1 MDNNTKKQ
9 NLKTAVALGYNAGE
23 EAPKILASG
32 KGYVADKILQ
42 IAKDEK
48 VPIHKD
54 DALSET
60 LSKLE
65 IGDFIPSELYG
76 VVAEILVM
84 VNRAENQ
91 I

>member
-9 NLKTAVALGYNAGE
+9 NLRTAVALGYNAGE

-32 KGYVADKILQ
+32 KGYVADKIMQ

-84 VNRAENQ
+84 VNRAEKQ